1 MTNSSG
7 SQMADTTKGKLKR
20 LNKDYNLSPQSK
32 VISTTYGHDRYSQY
46 IHPQLLGKP

>member
-1 MTNSSG
+1 MSNSCG

-32 VISTTYGHDRYSQY
+32 AISTTYGHERYTQY
-46 IHPQLLGKP
+46 IHPQLSGEL